1 MIVACPM
8 KTILFPLFFTL
19 MLVLNTQVSAASGGI
34 SKQQAVAIATQS
46 HPGRVLAVKRK
57 ANVYQIKILSDSGKV
72 RVIKIDIDDG
82 KIVSGS
88 GSH

>member
-1 MIVACPM
+1 M
-8 KTILFPLFFTL
+8 KTIIFSLFFTL
-19 MLVLNTQVSAASGGI
+19 MLVLNTQLSAASGGV

-72 RVIKIDIDDG
+72 RVIKVDIENG
-82 KIVSGS
+82 NIVSGS
-88 GSH
+88 ASH